1 MLDFSTYVAAQHL
14 TREAVNEALP
24 KPTVRPDHVTMT
36 RRPGWCRRVPVA
48 QLRLRHLADVIEA
61 SSPGRAGS
69 AMRAPSAHC
78 GC

>member
-36 RRPGWCRRVPVA
+36 RRPGGVA
-48 QLRLRHLADVIEA
+48 ACQWLSLWLRHLADVIEA